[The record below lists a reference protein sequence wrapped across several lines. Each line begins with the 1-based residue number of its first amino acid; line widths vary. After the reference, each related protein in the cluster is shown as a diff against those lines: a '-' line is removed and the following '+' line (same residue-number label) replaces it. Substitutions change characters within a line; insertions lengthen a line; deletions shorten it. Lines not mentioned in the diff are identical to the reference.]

1 MGFYGH
7 AMLQTEAA
15 GCKISS
21 VAILVGWDG
30 AQWLGPTVSVL
41 WPFWEVGW
49 FDDPPSLL
57 ACFASSILRNHPN
70 PLQYLVLRNGYFTRS
85 TAAERETLR
94 KSLRKCGHPK
104 LIRILQPDKQSHKA
118 GYK

>member
-1 MGFYGH
+1 MAILLHLHWQCIYSLSIGEYFQDVSRYNTYQLWDSMG
-7 AMLQTEAA
+7 MLCNEAA

-57 ACFASSILRNHPN
+57 AFAS
-70 PLQYLVLRNGYFTRS
+70 
-85 TAAERETLR
+85 
-94 KSLRKCGHPK
+94 
-104 LIRILQPDKQSHKA
+104 
-118 GYK
+118 